1 MNKFIYLISVF
12 IFFGCAS
19 TLENQSEIQ
28 SEKAGYNTGR
38 TILASPS
45 RHLFMQKITPKAIC
59 SQAGYLSCLNI
70 NKESCIAEMI
80 PLMSECGNKIE
91 QEFLG
96 IDITIKENGR
106 RAGAAYVSCGVAL
119 QLSVGPYSINKTMNC
134 IKKIK
139 TISPKEFI

>member
-1 MNKFIYLISVF
+1 MKKLIYLISVF
-12 IFFGCAS
+12 LFFGCAS
-19 TLENQSEIQ
+19 TLTKQSENQTG
-28 SEKAGYNTGR
+28 KAGYNDR
-38 TILASPS
+38 SYILASPS
-45 RHLFMQKITPKAIC
+45 THLFMQKIIPKAIC
-59 SQAGYLSCLNI
+59 SQPGYLSCLNI
-70 NKESCIAEMI
+70 DKESCMSEMI